1 MLKGAL
7 LWAQPAL
14 QGTCIGRSPVVLA
27 YPSESGVDP
36 DFSFQDTELAGNP
49 HFRLIKAVLSHAH
62 TFQHTMKISMLSHLF
77 SY

>member
-1 MLKGAL
+1 MLKGAF

-49 HFRLIKAVLSHAH
+49 HFR
-62 TFQHTMKISMLSHLF
+62 
-77 SY
+77 